1 MSQDPSQNPQTQPSA
16 DVKPEVETNTI
27 NVKVRVYPSMGYDV
41 ALSQVNDRSSH
52 LREKKSSSRSN
63 ARQSSPS
70 SRVRMRT
77 RSGRTSAAFGAFSY
91 VYSTLNASNRMTS
104 FLYDGNR
111 INVDD
116 TPDSLDMED
125 NGVFSLLSF
134 VH

>member
-1 MSQDPSQNPQTQPSA
+1 MSQDPSQNPQTQAST
-16 DVKPEVETNTI
+16 DVKTEGDSANTI

-70 SRVRMRT
+70 SRVRMQT
-77 RSGRTSAAFGAFSY
+77 RSGRMSAAFGAFSY
-91 VYSTLNASNRMTS
+91 VCSTLTR
-104 FLYDGNR
+104 L
-111 INVDD
+111 I
-116 TPDSLDMED
+116 
-125 NGVFSLLSF
+125 